1 MQRLRLQTIDWW
13 IVGSVVA
20 LLFFSIITM
29 GSFGASNGYLIRQS
43 IWAGI
48 SLALLLVVSKIDV
61 SFLKKSSILSALFIF
76 GNLILVAVIT
86 LGKTAK
92 GATSWFNLGGIS
104 FQPSDLVKIV
114 LILILAKYLSRRH
127 VEIANIKHLIVTGVY
142 FFIPFFL
149 VFIEPDFGSAIIFL
163 FIWFGMMLI
172 SGLSKKHLLMIT
184 GTGILLLAL
193 LWGFVFKPYQKARIL
208 TFINPLSDIRGTGY
222 NAYQSMIA
230 VGSGRVI
237 GKGVGFGTQ
246 SRLNFLPEYET
257 DFIFAAF
264 AEEWGFIGAL
274 LVLLCYTII
283 FWRIIKLAM
292 GGTTNFETLYALGIA
307 IYFASHVIVNMGM
320 NIGLLPV
327 TGITLPFM
335 SYGGSHLIAECL
347 ALGILFSLSRHR
359 RGVHRDDTLHE
370 FLGSESRLRS

>member
-1 MQRLRLQTIDWW
+1 MMRRLALQHVDWW
-13 IVGSVVA
+13 IMGSVIA
-20 LLFFSIITM
+20 LLFFSTITM
-29 GSFGASNGYLIRQS
+29 ASLGSGDGYIIKQS
-43 IWAGI
+43 IWAVI
-48 SLALLLVVSKIDV
+48 ALLILFVASRIDM
-61 SFLKKSSILSALFIF
+61 SFLKKSSILSGLFIF
-76 GNLILVAVIT
+76 ANVVLILVIA

-92 GATSWFNLGGIS
+92 GATSWFELGGIS

-114 LILILAKYLSRRH
+114 LILVLAKYLSRRH
-127 VEIANIKHLIVTGVY
+127 VEIANIKHLLITGVY
-142 FFIPFFL
+142 FFIPFVL
-149 VFIEPDFGSAIIFL
+149 VFLQPDFGSAIIFGC
-163 FIWFGMMLI
+163 IWFGMILI
-172 SGLSKKHLLMIT
+172 SGLSKKHLLILT
-184 GTGILLLAL
+184 GTALVIGAL

-208 TFINPLSDIRGTGY
+208 TFINPLADIRGTGY

-230 VGSGRVI
+230 VGSGQVI

-246 SRLNFLPEYET
+246 SRLNFLPEYQT

-283 FWRIIKLAM
+283 FWRIIKLAT
-292 GGTTNFETLYALGIA
+292 GGTTNFETLYAIGIG
-307 IYFASHVIVNMGM
+307 IYFGSHVIINIGM

-347 ALGILFSLSRHR
+347 ALGILFSLSRYR
-359 RGVHRDDTLHE
+359 RGIHREDTTHE
-370 FLGSESRLRS
+370 FLGA

>member
-1 MQRLRLQTIDWW
+1 MMKRLQISHIDWW

-29 GSFGASNGYLIRQS
+29 ESLGSHDGYLLKQS
-43 IWAGI
+43 IWAVV
-48 SLALLLVVSKIDV
+48 ALGVLFVASRVDM
-61 SFLKKSSILSALFIF
+61 SFLKKSSVTFGLFIMS
-76 GNLILVAVIT
+76 NVILVLVIA

-114 LILILAKYLSRRH
+114 LILIMAKYLSRRH
-127 VEIANIKHLIVTGVY
+127 VEIADMKHLLITGIY
-142 FFIPFFL
+142 CFIPFVL
-149 VFIEPDFGSAIIFL
+149 VFLQPDFGSAIIFGC
-163 FIWFGMMLI
+163 IWFGMMMV
-172 SGLSKKHLLMIT
+172 SGLSKKHLLLLT
-184 GTGILLLAL
+184 GTGLVIGGL
-193 LWGFVFKPYQKARIL
+193 LWGFVFKPYQKARIM
-208 TFINPLSDIRGTGY
+208 TFLNPLADVRGTGY

-230 VGSGRVI
+230 VGSGQVI

-246 SRLNFLPEYET
+246 SRLNFLPEYQT

-264 AEEWGFIGAL
+264 AEEWGFIGSL
-274 LVLLCYTII
+274 LVIMCYGII
-283 FWRIIKLAM
+283 FWRITRLAM
-292 GGTTNFETLYALGIA
+292 GGTTNFETLYALGIG
-307 IYFASHVIVNMGM
+307 IYFASHVLINMGM

-347 ALGILFSLSRHR
+347 ALGILFSLSRYR
-359 RGVHRDDTLHE
+359 RGIHREDTTHE
-370 FLGSESRLRS
+370 FLGA

>member
-1 MQRLRLQTIDWW
+1 MMQRLQLHNIDWW
-13 IVGSVVA
+13 IVGSVIA
-20 LLFFSIITM
+20 LLFFSTITM
-29 GSFGASNGYLIRQS
+29 ASLGTTNGYLIKQI
-43 IWAGI
+43 IWAV
-48 SLALLLVVSKIDV
+48 LALAILFAVSRIDM
-61 SFLKKSSILSALFIF
+61 SFLKKSSILSGLFIF
-76 GNLILVAVIT
+76 SNVILVLVIA

-127 VEIANIKHLIVTGVY
+127 VEIANIKHLLITGVY
-142 FFIPFFL
+142 FFIPFVL
-149 VFIEPDFGSAIIFL
+149 VFLEPDFGSAIIFGC
-163 FIWFGMMLI
+163 IWFGMILV
-172 SGLSKKHLLMIT
+172 SGLSKKHLLVLT
-184 GTGILLLAL
+184 GTALIIGAL
-193 LWGFVFKPYQKARIL
+193 LWGFVFKPYQKARIMNFL
-208 TFINPLSDIRGTGY
+208 NPLADVRGSGY

-230 VGSGRVI
+230 VGSGKVI

-246 SRLNFLPEYET
+246 SRLNFLPEYQT

-274 LVLLCYTII
+274 LVLLCYVII
-283 FWRIIKLAM
+283 FWRIIRLAM
-292 GGTTNFETLYALGIA
+292 GGSTNFETLYAIGMG
-307 IYFASHVIVNMGM
+307 IYFASHVIINMGM

-347 ALGILFSLSRHR
+347 ALGILFSLSRYR
-359 RGVHRDDTLHE
+359 RGIHREDTTHE
-370 FLGSESRLRS
+370 FLGA

>member
-1 MQRLRLQTIDWW
+1 MQRLKLKTIDWW
-13 IVGSVVA
+13 IVGAVIA
-20 LLFFSIITM
+20 LLFFSILTM
-29 GSFGASNGYLIRQS
+29 GSFGPDHGYFIRQS

-48 SLALLLVVSKIDV
+48 ALILLFTVANIDI
-61 SFLKKSSILSALFIF
+61 SFLKKSSVLSGLFILSNFVLIALI
-76 GNLILVAVIT
+76 A

-92 GATSWFNLGGIS
+92 GATSWFSIGAIS
-104 FQPSDLVKIV
+104 FQPSDLVKLV

-127 VEIANIKHLIVTGVY
+127 VEIANIKHLLITGIY
-142 FFIPFFL
+142 FFIPFVL
-149 VFIEPDFGSAIIFL
+149 VFLEPDFGSAIIFL
-163 FIWFGMMLI
+163 CIWFGMMLI
-172 SGLSKKHLLMIT
+172 SGLSKKHLLIIT
-184 GTGILLLAL
+184 GTGLVLLGL

-208 TFINPLSDIRGTGY
+208 TFVNPLSDIQGTGY
-222 NAYQSMIA
+222 NAFQSMIA
-230 VGSGRVI
+230 VGSGQLI

-246 SRLNFLPEYET
+246 SRLNFLPEYQT

-292 GGTTNFETLYALGIA
+292 SGTTNFETLFALGIA
-307 IYFASHVIVNMGM
+307 IYFGSHVIINMGM

-359 RGVHRDDTLHE
+359 RGVHRDDTAYE
-370 FLGSESRLRS
+370 YLGAEGRLQS